1 MHVDKF
7 WTSTESSRAIKRSSM
22 LRSAT
27 IALAV
32 LLALGSF
39 GLSASAFARDG
50 GYGAGVSVGGDK
62 LGGGLSGTPGDGND
76 DYGNH
81 TSGLGEL
88 RGCRSRDV
96 WGRWGAYY
104 GPMIP
109 MI

>member
-1 MHVDKF
+1 
-7 WTSTESSRAIKRSSM
+7 

-27 IALAV
+27 IVLAI

-50 GYGAGVSVGGDK
+50 GYRAGGAGVVVRGDSF
-62 LGGGLSGTPGDGND
+62 GGGLSGTPDDGYD
-76 DYGNH
+76 DGNH

-88 RGCRSRDV
+88 RGCRGRDV
-96 WGRWGAYY
+96 WGHWGAYY

>member
-1 MHVDKF
+1 
-7 WTSTESSRAIKRSSM
+7 M

-27 IALAV
+27 IVLAI

-39 GLSASAFARDG
+39 GPSASAFARDG
-50 GYGAGVSVGGDK
+50 GYRAVGAGVGVRGDSF
-62 LGGGLSGTPGDGND
+62 GGGLSGTPGDGYK

-81 TSGLGEL
+81 TSALGEL
-88 RGCRSRDV
+88 RGCRDRNV
-96 WGRWGAYY
+96 WGHWGAYY

>member
-1 MHVDKF
+1 
-7 WTSTESSRAIKRSSM
+7 M

-27 IALAV
+27 LVLAI

-39 GLSASAFARDG
+39 GLSTGAFARDG
-50 GYGAGVSVGGDK
+50 GYRAGGAGLGARGDNFGGS
-62 LGGGLSGTPGDGND
+62 LSGTPGDGYD

-88 RGCRSRDV
+88 RGCRGRDV
-96 WGRWGAYY
+96 WGQWGAYY

>member
-1 MHVDKF
+1 M
-7 WTSTESSRAIKRSSM
+7 S
-22 LRSAT
+22 RSAA
-27 IALAV
+27 IVLAI

-39 GLSASAFARDG
+39 GFSASAFARDG
-50 GYGAGVSVGGDK
+50 GYRTDAGVRGDNF
-62 LGGGLSGTPGDGND
+62 GGGLSGTAGYD
-76 DYGNH
+76 DTGNH

-88 RGCRSRDV
+88 RGCRGRDA